1 MTSSD
6 WLPTA
11 CILCECNCGIVVQV
25 DDRRLAR
32 IRGDKAHPGSA
43 GYTCNKALRLDHYQ
57 NNRARLSSPMRRR
70 ADGTYEEIDWDTAI
84 VEIAEGFK
92 QIRDTHGGDKIFYYG
107 GGGQGNHLGGAYSGA
122 FLKALGSRYRSNAL
136 AQEKTGE
143 AWVDFQLYGGHTRGE
158 FENAEVSVFVG
169 KNPWMSQSFPRAR
182 VVLNEIAKDPG
193 RSMIVIDPVVTDT
206 AKMADFHLR
215 VQPGCDAWCLA
226 ALAAVLVQE
235 NLCNEAFLAAHVHG
249 VDTVRAALQEVPVAD
264 YAQRCRV
271 DEELLRAAARRIGTA
286 ASVSVFEDL
295 GIQQAPNSTVCSYL
309 NKLLWILTGNFA
321 KKGGQHL
328 HSSFAPLFSQVSGR
342 TPVTGAPIIA
352 GLIPGNVVPE
362 EILTEHPDRFRAM
375 IVERGNPAHSLADSA
390 ACRAAFQALELMVVV
405 DVAMTE
411 TARLA
416 HYVLPAASQFEKPEA
431 TFFNFEFPRNGFQL
445 RRPLFPPLPGTLPE
459 PEIWARLVRALGVV
473 DEADLR
479 PLREAAAQGRQAYTE
494 AFLAAAATNPTVA
507 KLTAYVL
514 YETLGPTLPDGL
526 AGAAALW
533 GLAQKTAMAYPDAV
547 RRAGH
552 ADGNALF
559 DAILERPSGVTFTV
573 HNYEDDFAL
582 ISHPDHKIALEIPE
596 MLAEIRSLTQT
607 PSRLTTPQLPIVL
620 SVGERRAYT
629 ANDIFRDPSWRKRD
643 ANGALRV
650 SVEDAQALGLADGCL
665 ARITTAA
672 GSAEATVEVTETM
685 LAGHAALPNGF
696 GLDYTGDDG
705 RTVVAGVAPN
715 ALTSTRWRDP
725 YAGTPGTSTCPP
737 PSAEQTQNRPFGSP
751 NGRFCVCSRGLSLVP
766 DPDPALR
773 VQKQRVILGDVEG
786 LIKSVHVANHTV
798 APELRRGVR
807 IDRQPADC
815 FGCTRFGSPYLCP
828 AEEHPLHAGQP
839 VDNRSGVAVQR
850 ELVSQQGD
858 RQPAQV
864 ADVLAYGER
873 ALHMRRAGVVDEI
886 ARRVSVVLLD
896 QRFGAGGELG
906 AIVVG
911 PPIDQIAVAVVFG
924 ALIVETVPDLVPDH
938 RPDPAVVGGLVGLRI
953 EKWWL

>member
-1 MTSSD
+1 M
-6 WLPTA
+6 
-11 CILCECNCGIVVQV
+11 
-25 DDRRLAR
+25 
-32 IRGDKAHPGSA
+32 
-43 GYTCNKALRLDHYQ
+43 
-57 NNRARLSSPMRRR
+57 
-70 ADGTYEEIDWDTAI
+70 
-84 VEIAEGFK
+84 
-92 QIRDTHGGDKIFYYG
+92 
-107 GGGQGNHLGGAYSGA
+107 
-122 FLKALGSRYRSNAL
+122 
-136 AQEKTGE
+136 
-143 AWVDFQLYGGHTRGE
+143 
-158 FENAEVSVFVG
+158 FVG

-264 YAQRCRV
+264 YAQRCGV

-375 IVERGNPAHSLADSA
+375 IVESGNPAHSLADSA

-582 ISHPDHKIALEIPE
+582 ISHPDHKIAL
-596 MLAEIRSLTQT
+596 R
-607 PSRLTTPQLPIVL
+607 
-620 SVGERRAYT
+620 
-629 ANDIFRDPSWRKRD
+629 FRKCW
-643 ANGALRV
+643 
-650 SVEDAQALGLADGCL
+650 Q
-665 ARITTAA
+665 
-672 GSAEATVEVTETM
+672 
-685 LAGHAALPNGF
+685 
-696 GLDYTGDDG
+696 
-705 RTVVAGVAPN
+705 
-715 ALTSTRWRDP
+715 
-725 YAGTPGTSTCPP
+725 
-737 PSAEQTQNRPFGSP
+737 
-751 NGRFCVCSRGLSLVP
+751 
-766 DPDPALR
+766 
-773 VQKQRVILGDVEG
+773 
-786 LIKSVHVANHTV
+786 
-798 APELRRGVR
+798 
-807 IDRQPADC
+807 
-815 FGCTRFGSPYLCP
+815 
-828 AEEHPLHAGQP
+828 
-839 VDNRSGVAVQR
+839 RSGR
-850 ELVSQQGD
+850 
-858 RQPAQV
+858 
-864 ADVLAYGER
+864 
-873 ALHMRRAGVVDEI
+873 
-886 ARRVSVVLLD
+886 
-896 QRFGAGGELG
+896 
-906 AIVVG
+906 
-911 PPIDQIAVAVVFG
+911 
-924 ALIVETVPDLVPDH
+924 
-938 RPDPAVVGGLVGLRI
+938 
-953 EKWWL
+953 